1 MWIEGVKDKTKVCII
16 KTAYG
21 ISFEQR
27 TINSIL
33 EVA

>member
-1 MWIEGVKDKTKVCII
+1 MWIEGVKDKTKVWII

-27 TINSIL
+27 TINSIF
-33 EVA
+33 EIV